1 MRTIALVIQRLYNS
15 NKLTK
20 EDLALRVQKGTL
32 TEAEYFEIVGEELI
46 N

>member
-32 TEAEYFEIVGEELI
+32 TETEYFEIVGEEFP